1 MKQKSKHLP
10 TVIII
15 LFLVIFM
22 TWLLCPRISSKPFT
36 PIIEP
41 LTTTTTD
48 TLNNY
53 TTTSSDNQ

>member
-22 TWLLCPRISSKPFT
+22 SWLLCPRISSKQFT
-36 PIIEP
+36 PVIEP
-41 LTTTTTD
+41 LI
-48 TLNNY
+48 
-53 TTTSSDNQ
+53 TTSDTSNFMSF